1 MYTSLNEMHWLRI
14 TNSMEMVKN
23 LRSTVHFTEQMF
35 MLRMNSME
43 MIKNLRSTVHITEQD
58 VLGMHQEFYGNSLE
72 SEKHYTSLNK
82 MYFLCIK
89 NSM

>member
-1 MYTSLNEMHWLRI
+1 
-14 TNSMEMVKN
+14 
-23 LRSTVHFTEQMF
+23 
-35 MLRMNSME
+35 ME

-72 SEKHYTSLNK
+72 SEKHYISLNK

-89 NSM
+89 NSMEIQWTLFTTTPFVPKHFDDKLNLLL